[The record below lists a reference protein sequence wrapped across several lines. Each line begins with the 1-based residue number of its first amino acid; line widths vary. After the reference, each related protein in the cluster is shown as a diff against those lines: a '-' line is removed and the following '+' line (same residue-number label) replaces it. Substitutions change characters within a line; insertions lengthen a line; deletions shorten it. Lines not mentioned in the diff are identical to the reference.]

1 MNRQL
6 AIRGPS
12 CDVTL
17 SDFMFPATIGSA
29 AGVVAGIAARLLMD
43 GERSTAKDAASHVV
57 ETGVFLLVGGL
68 TFVLRQRRAH

>member
-1 MNRQL
+1 MTRQL
-6 AIRGPS
+6 AHPGA

-29 AGVVAGIAARLLMD
+29 AGVMAGIVARLLMD
-43 GERSTAKDAASHVV
+43 GERSTAKDAAAHVV

-68 TFVLRQRRAH
+68 TFVLRQRRQH

>member
-6 AIRGPS
+6 AIPGS

-17 SDFMFPATIGSA
+17 GDFMFPATVGTV
-29 AGVVAGIAARLLMD
+29 AGTVAGIIARVMMD
-43 GERSTAKDAASHVV
+43 GERSTAKDAAAHVV

-68 TFVLRQRRAH
+68 TFVLRQRRQH

>member
-6 AIRGPS
+6 AIRGS

-17 SDFMFPATIGSA
+17 SDFMFPATVGSA

-43 GERSTAKDAASHVV
+43 GERSTAKDAAAHVV

-68 TFVLRQRRAH
+68 TFVLRQRRRH